1 MKHQLDTIDREIL
14 KILQT
19 NGRISMKELGEQVH
33 LSAPSVTDRVSH
45 LEECGI
51 IDGYTARIN
60 PVALGYK
67 ITAVIIVMFHRGKKN
82 DFLNFIP
89 QEPAIVSADETPGKS
104 DALLHIH
111 CHDMDEFLT
120 VISRIREFGETD
132 SYIYMEHYK
141 DIPLLPDV

>member
-1 MKHQLDTIDREIL
+1 MRHQIDAIDCEIL
-14 KILQT
+14 EILQN

-45 LEECGI
+45 LEDIGI
-51 IDGYTARIN
+51 IQGYTARIN
-60 PVALGYK
+60 PAAMGYK
-67 ITAVIIVMFHRGKKN
+67 ITAVIVVMFHRGKKN
-82 DFLNFIP
+82 EFLEFLP
-89 QEPAIVSADETPGKS
+89 KEPTIVSADETPGKS

-111 CHDMDEFLT
+111 CHDMDEFLA

-141 DIPLLPDV
+141 NTPLLPDI